1 MFLRVSYHV
10 TRQMTMV
17 GNFYTEA
24 CHGKTDFIIS
34 RAELMQLETLK
45 EEPNDKSLSKQQE
58 NL

>member
-1 MFLRVSYHV
+1 
-10 TRQMTMV
+10 MTMV